1 MLNDVNTVSL
11 QGSTDVLDIED
22 VLDLLQVS
30 RASGCL
36 RIEGSANGSLHVTG
50 SAVLD
55 VVVDGRPPADELAR
69 RSAAVLAVDLD
80 VRFPRLLA
88 GLLGELL
95 DGADRFSF
103 VSGEGGDPATD
114 GAHLDLV
121 RLRKELAVQRTANRG
136 FGGVLAAGAR
146 LVRPELLPP
155 GAAEVTI
162 DRLGWWLLGR
172 CTTGATIEELAV
184 GGGLTSDEVAIS
196 AARLLDAG
204 MLDVAE
210 EPAWLDEAAVEEL
223 PVEDVSVEEV
233 PVEAPPTPTT
243 AVPAWTGLPSVQPAS
258 GGPAPIADEH
268 PGWAT
273 LADAVLALP
282 PTVVD
287 IDELRQLR
295 ILDPAARDSRRER
308 RRSRAVAVTP

>member
-1 MLNDVNTVSL
+1 MLSGVNTVSL
-11 QGSTDVLDIED
+11 HGTTDVLDIED

-50 SAVLD
+50 SAVLA

-80 VRFPRLLA
+80 ERFPRLLA

-95 DGADRFSF
+95 EGAERFSF
-103 VSGEGGDPATD
+103 VSGDDLEAGPGGAP
-114 GAHLDLV
+114 LDLV
-121 RLRKELAVQRTANRG
+121 RIRKELAVQRSANRG
-136 FGGVLAAGAR
+136 SSAVIAAGAR
-146 LVRPELLPP
+146 LVRPDVLPP

-162 DRLGWWLLGR
+162 DRLGWWVLGR
-172 CTTGATIEELAV
+172 CTTGATTDELAV
-184 GGGLTSDEVAIS
+184 EGGLTTDEVASS
-196 AARLLDAG
+196 AARLLDIG
-204 MLDVAE
+204 ILDVAD
-210 EPAWLDEAAVEEL
+210 EPAWLEVAAPGTL
-223 PVEDVSVEEV
+223 P
-233 PVEAPPTPTT
+233 APT
-243 AVPAWTGLPSVQPAS
+243 APVPAWTDLPGVEPVA
-258 GGPAPIADEH
+258 GPSAPIDDEH
-268 PGWAT
+268 PGWTT

-282 PTVVD
+282 PAVVD

-308 RRSRAVAVTP
+308 RRGRNVPVPT